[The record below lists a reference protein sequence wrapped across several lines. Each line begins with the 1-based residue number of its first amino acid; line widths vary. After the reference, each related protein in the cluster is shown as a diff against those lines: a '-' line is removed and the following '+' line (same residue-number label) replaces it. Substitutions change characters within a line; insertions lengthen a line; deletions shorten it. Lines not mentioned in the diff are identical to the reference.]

1 MSENTTSENSS
12 SKASSERSK
21 SIDEIEADIAAA
33 RERLAGTVDELH
45 TRTAPH
51 EIARRQVESA
61 KTRFTEATHTES
73 GDLRTERIAA
83 LAAAAVALIGL
94 GVIRRRRG

>member
-1 MSENTTSENSS
+1 MSENQNG
-12 SKASSERSK
+12 KASSGASRSV
-21 SIDEIEADIAAA
+21 DQIEADIAAA

-45 TRTAPH
+45 TRTAPQ

-61 KTRFTEATHTES
+61 KAKFTEATRTES

-94 GVIRRRRG
+94 GALRRRRG

>member
-1 MSENTTSENSS
+1 MSNNT
-12 SKASSERSK
+12 ASQPGTGKGSTGRSR
-21 SIDEIEADIAAA
+21 SVEEIEADIAAA

-51 EIARRQVESA
+51 EIARRQVASA
-61 KTRFTEATHTES
+61 KAKFTEATHTES

-94 GVIRRRRG
+94 GAIRRRRG

>member
-1 MSENTTSENSS
+1 MSDHST
-12 SKASSERSK
+12 SKAPAERSK
-21 SIDEIEADIAAA
+21 SVDEIEADIAAA

-61 KTRFTEATHTES
+61 KTKFTEATHTEA

-94 GVIRRRRG
+94 GAVRRRRG

>member
-1 MSENTTSENSS
+1 MSENHSDRAASEP
-12 SKASSERSK
+12 ARSV
-21 SIDEIEADIAAA
+21 DQIEADIVAA
-33 RERLAGTVDELH
+33 RNRLAGTVDELH
-45 TRTAPH
+45 TRTAPQ

-61 KTRFTEATHTES
+61 KTKFTEATRTES

-94 GVIRRRRG
+94 GALRRRRG

>member
-1 MSENTTSENSS
+1 MSDQQNGTVPP
-12 SKASSERSK
+12 AAHRSV
-21 SIDEIEADIAAA
+21 DQIEADIAAA

-45 TRTAPH
+45 TRTAPQ

-61 KTRFTEATHTES
+61 KAKFTEATRTES

-94 GVIRRRRG
+94 GALRRRRG

>member
-1 MSENTTSENSS
+1 MSDNRSQNGSS
-12 SKASSERSK
+12 GDSRSV
-21 SIDEIEADIAAA
+21 DQIEADIAAA

-45 TRTAPH
+45 TRTAPQ
-51 EIARRQVESA
+51 EIARRQVASA
-61 KTRFTEATHTES
+61 KAKFTEATRTES
-73 GDLRTERIAA
+73 GDLRTERVAA

>member
-1 MSENTTSENSS
+1 MSENQNG
-12 SKASSERSK
+12 KASSGASRSV
-21 SIDEIEADIAAA
+21 DQIEADIAAA

-45 TRTAPH
+45 TRTAPQ

-61 KTRFTEATHTES
+61 KAKFTDATRTES

-94 GVIRRRRG
+94 GAIRRRRG

>member
-1 MSENTTSENSS
+1 MSENQNG
-12 SKASSERSK
+12 KASSGASRSV
-21 SIDEIEADIAAA
+21 DQIEADIAAA

-45 TRTAPH
+45 TRTAPQ
-51 EIARRQVESA
+51 EIARRQVASA
-61 KTRFTEATHTES
+61 KAKFTEATRTES

-94 GVIRRRRG
+94 GAIRRRRG

>member
-1 MSENTTSENSS
+1 MSENSS
-12 SKASSERSK
+12 KPSADSGK
-21 SIDEIEADIAAA
+21 SVDQIEADIAAA

-45 TRTAPH
+45 TRTAPQ
-51 EIARRQVESA
+51 EIARRQVESLR
-61 KTRFTEATHTES
+61 TRFTEATRTES

-94 GVIRRRRG
+94 GAARRRHR

>member
-1 MSENTTSENSS
+1 MSENQNG
-12 SKASSERSK
+12 KASSGASRSV
-21 SIDEIEADIAAA
+21 DQIEADIAAA

-45 TRTAPH
+45 TRTAPQ

-61 KTRFTEATHTES
+61 KARFTEATRTES

-94 GVIRRRRG
+94 GAIRRRRG